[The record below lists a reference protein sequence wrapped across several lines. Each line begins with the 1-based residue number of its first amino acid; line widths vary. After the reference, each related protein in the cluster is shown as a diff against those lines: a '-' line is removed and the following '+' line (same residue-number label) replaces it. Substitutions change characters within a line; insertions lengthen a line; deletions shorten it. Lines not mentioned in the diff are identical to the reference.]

1 MGIQF
6 LALFT
11 RISALCQQTIV
22 HSLCP
27 QITVITGCGGQDST
41 HLQTSPELF
50 ASNCADSALL
60 RSRIAVRTLLQV
72 RNAVCHPDQPPKF
85 LVELPAIVKEKPR
98 VAAEIQSHWHCAKL
112 HLKWKDRAAQL
123 LSSAS
128 IRLARRD
135 RVLQRDRRLLQSEP
149 PPGT

>member
-60 RSRIAVRTLLQV
+60 RSRIPVM
-72 RNAVCHPDQPPKF
+72 NASSSSKCGSPSLPTPNF
-85 LVELPAIVKEKPR
+85 IELPVVVKAKSH
-98 VAAEIQSHWHCAKL
+98 VAAEIPSHWHWAKL
-112 HLKWKDRAAQL
+112 HLKWKDHAAQL
-123 LSSAS
+123 WSSAS
-128 IRLARRD
+128 VRLARRD
-135 RVLQRDRRLLQSEP
+135 RVLQRDRRLP
-149 PPGT
+149 PLAPLPET

>member
-22 HSLCP
+22 HRLCP

-41 HLQTSPELF
+41 HLLTSPELF

-72 RNAVCHPDQPPKF
+72 RNAIAILTNAEF
-85 LVELPAIVKEKPR
+85 LAELPAIVKEKPH

-112 HLKWKDRAAQL
+112 LLKWKDHAAQL
-123 LSSAS
+123 SSSAS
-128 IRLARRD
+128 VRLARRD
-135 RVLQRDRRLLQSEP
+135 RVLQRDRRLLP
-149 PPGT
+149 RAPVPGT